1 MLIKPDCQKCIR
13 DKRILELVKKRQK
26 DLTILHINISE
37 DNYSNVSQNII
48 NQYDITTTPTIYVLD
63 KEKKIIAK
71 HIKAEEIEFHIIK
84 K

>member
-1 MLIKPDCQKCIR
+1 M
-13 DKRILELVKKRQK
+13 
-26 DLTILHINISE
+26 TILHINISE
-37 DNYSNVSQNII
+37 DNYSNVSQDII

-63 KEKKIIAK
+63 MEKKIIAK